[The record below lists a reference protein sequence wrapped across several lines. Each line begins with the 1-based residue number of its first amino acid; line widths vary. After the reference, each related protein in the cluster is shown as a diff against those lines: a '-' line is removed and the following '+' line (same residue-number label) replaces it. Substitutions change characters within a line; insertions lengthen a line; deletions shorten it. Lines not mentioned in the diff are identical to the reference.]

1 MRANL
6 IATAATAAVVLFVA
20 GCGKEV
26 KTPLVTP
33 EPSCVVSIDS
43 KSYEFSWSAV
53 ENASAYSYKLVAED
67 GTVAKEDAACS
78 GTQTSVSGLAAGV
91 EYTFS
96 VTAVAADGGS
106 DADSEEAS
114 LKFKAVGIP
123 GSAITDAGA
132 CLTWKA
138 DAESYSY
145 RLVAKD
151 APQTDLLKE
160 DGLTET
166 SLTFK
171 GLSAATSYIAYVND
185 VPYLFTTA
193 EASPAGKPWVAV
205 VFEYKEF
212 AGKNTIYCH
221 NVPNSIAKDYFT
233 TTENV
238 NVIGEGWATE
248 SQLAYYIVSDYE
260 EHKPGVYANT
270 AVHRF
275 NNNGAGWKAGDKLF
289 YAAVGEDKNGN
300 DVLNWFW
307 VEMPANPGDDIK
319 ILDTKASNR

>member
-1 MRANL
+1 MKTNL
-6 IATAATAAVVLFVA
+6 IATAAAAVVVLFAA
-20 GCGKEV
+20 GCNKEEA
-26 KTPLVTP
+26 KTPLVSP
-33 EPSCVVSIDS
+33 EPSYVVSVDS
-43 KSYEFSWSAV
+43 KAYEFSWTAV
-53 ENASAYSYKLVAED
+53 ENASAYSYKLVAAD
-67 GTVAKEDAACS
+67 GTVAKEDAAC
-78 GTQTSVSGLAAGV
+78 TATEASVSGLAAGT

-96 VTAVAADGGS
+96 VSAVATEGTS
-106 DADSEEAS
+106 DADSEAAS
-114 LKFKAVGIP
+114 IKFTAVGIP
-123 GSAITDAGA
+123 GTAITDAGA

-138 DAESYSY
+138 NAETYSY

-151 APQTDLLKE
+151 APETELLKE

-193 EASPAGKPWVAV
+193 DASTAEKPWVAV

-221 NVPNSIAKDYFT
+221 NVPNSAAKDYFT

-238 NVIGEGWATE
+238 NVIGEEMATE
-248 SQLAYYIVSDYE
+248 SQLAYFIVSDYE
-260 EHKPGVYANT
+260 DHAPGVYANT
-270 AVHRF
+270 PVHKF

-307 VEMPANPGDDIK
+307 MEMPENPGDDVK
-319 ILDTKASNR
+319 VLDAKVK